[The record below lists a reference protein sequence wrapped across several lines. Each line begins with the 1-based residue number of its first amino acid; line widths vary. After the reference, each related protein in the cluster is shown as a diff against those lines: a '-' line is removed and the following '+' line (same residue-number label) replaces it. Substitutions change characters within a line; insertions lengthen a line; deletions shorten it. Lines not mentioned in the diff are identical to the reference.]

1 MRGNRTSMEE
11 PYRSPRAWGMR
22 STFAPVRLTE
32 LPRANGE
39 DFRYIREKSALQK
52 KYACGGDGQRQSIE
66 ETGRAP
72 HAWGEDFS
80 PLLEKTMSGETPP
93 RMWGRRLGVIQ
104 RFFPAGNTPTRV
116 GKTHIKAGQ
125 VVPGW
130 KHPHACGEDCV
141 RSTAKPPA

>member
-1 MRGNRTSMEE
+1 MEE

-39 DFRYIREKSALQK
+39 DFRYIREKSVPQK

-72 HAWGEDFS
+72 HAWGEDQ
-80 PLLEKTMSGETPP
+80 SGVEHAQPAFQSPP
-93 RMWGRRLGVIQ
+93 RVGGRLLPALGKDYVG
-104 RFFPAGNTPTRV
+104 RNTPTHV
-116 GKTHIKAGQ
+116 AT
-125 VVPGW
+125 
-130 KHPHACGEDCV
+130 
-141 RSTAKPPA
+141 